1 MLAVQ
6 PKPTS
11 TTSTGGS
18 RVAMSGILHARAIA
32 AEQAH
37 RRHRV
42 ALAVL
47 VDFRD
52 VVVARSGKADQ
63 LPPGKI
69 AVSTVHRI
77 GEKPLDR
84 VLQQH
89 REEVLRRSARKLD
102 IALLEVMQ
110 QLVLFG
116 RIELGERTLAILAA
130 PCIDVGYPR
139 AVELRRRQLEL
150 IALFLRALF
159 PRTLHVPGLGAAI
172 GTGELP
178 IDECRDTRFLRTG
191 PQIVV
196 RNQPGYCG
204 FDPREFDGRE
214 IGVLAGLG
222 DRRRGVGNETQRYD
236 RRRGRRKCRLEQSSS
251 CGNEIHLVATI
262 MTMIQNGCAKLSDN
276 ACKNFPFLAD
286 SDPKPRF
293 FPLGEAIR
301 LRVRSPRRSF
311 RNNIVRKTRGMPRPW
326 ISQEWKPLL
335 ASSKREAFRLPRAG

>member
-84 VLQQH
+84 VLQQ
-89 REEVLRRSARKLD
+89 
-102 IALLEVMQ
+102 
-110 QLVLFG
+110 LVLFG
-116 RIELGERTLAILAA
+116 GIELGERTLAILAA

-236 RRRGRRKCRLEQSSS
+236 RRRGRRECRLEQSSS
-251 CGNEIHLVATI
+251 CGNEIHLVAPI
-262 MTMIQNGCAKLSDN
+262 MIAIKDRHATLSDI